1 MQCWVCDIS
10 DGKMG
15 EQSEDTMTI
24 TITLLTRYGQLTG
37 HVCHCLSILSA
48 QRIHIPKRLN
58 RLIAS
63 DSNNNIYHYSQI
75 NMTAAT

>member
-1 MQCWVCDIS
+1 
-10 DGKMG
+10 
-15 EQSEDTMTI
+15 MTI
-24 TITLLTRYGQLTG
+24 TITLLTRYGQLAG
-37 HVCHCLSILSA
+37 HFCHEIIQTVPSLSILSA

-75 NMTAAT
+75 NMTVAT